1 MHSLQP
7 GTAIANI
14 NEKDAAD
21 SPAQKNLADFGKLL
35 ALHAHELGVAEYLAE
50 MFRADPLSAEKAY
63 QEMILGIA
71 RSGLT
76 EAFEMLDDQGQ
87 SLEIDGTTYR
97 KAETTPGR
105 AMTTFGPVTFG
116 RSRYRPSGGGA
127 ALVPAESLL
136 GADRW
141 WTDACGG
148 GPFNVPDEQSDSPAR
163 ARTSGRGCAGEGPSV
178 ASLVRLSGEA
188 GNCMDECSDELLA
201 ELRAQEDLPDAAVS
215 VLASL
220 DGVMVHMKAETA
232 DGKTTEAGWREASCG
247 VVALVDNEGNMLES
261 RGTSDVFQRLARRTS
276 SRS

>member
-136 GADRW
+136 GL
-141 WTDACGG
+141 TDGGLTPAAAGLSMSLMSSLTARESQDIWARLCGRRALG
-148 GPFNVPDEQSDSPAR
+148 G
-163 ARTSGRGCAGEGPSV
+163 
-178 ASLVRLSGEA
+178 LSGKTFRGGRKLHGRVFRRIA
-188 GNCMDECSDELLA
+188 G
-201 ELRAQEDLPDAAVS
+201 
-215 VLASL
+215 
-220 DGVMVHMKAETA
+220 GTA
-232 DGKTTEAGWREASCG
+232 GPGRPA
-247 VVALVDNEGNMLES
+247 
-261 RGTSDVFQRLARRTS
+261 
-276 SRS
+276 